1 MAQVVQLLDAPSS
14 YKDSR
19 SEVGLE
25 LDEQA
30 ILFLLILRQ
39 IDRETERRLLSYSTT
54 LYVGN
59 LSFYTTEAQMYE
71 CKFYYK
77 GMSSCQYFPH
87 HRVQRREGASN
98 GKSAKKDQPNQNSII
113 MGLDRNNK
121 SPCGFAFVEYY
132 LHSEAVACMRYIS
145 GTKLDERIIRC
156 DLDPGYK
163 EGRQFGRGK
172 SGGQVRDEFRQE
184 YDSGRGKLRAQS
196 QLLTTRWMGSS
207 TSGGRKTSRRT
218 GSSAFPD
225 AIRHV
230 CLFGWR
236 IGYGRSGCAKRGRH
250 RVKGQEREK

>member
-19 SEVGLE
+19 SEVGL
-25 LDEQA
+25 LPDEKS
-30 ILFLLILRQ
+30 ILSLLILRQ

-71 CKFYYK
+71 CKYYYK

-184 YDSGRGKLRAQS
+184 YDSGRGKLRAQ
-196 QLLTTRWMGSS
+196 L
-207 TSGGRKTSRRT
+207 K
-218 GSSAFPD
+218 FN
-225 AIRHV
+225 
-230 CLFGWR
+230 C
-236 IGYGRSGCAKRGRH
+236 
-250 RVKGQEREK
+250 